1 MKDNKDILVSIV
13 IPVYNAEI
21 YLKKCINSI
30 LTQTY
35 KNIQIIL
42 VNDGSTD
49 NSAKIC
55 EDFLKKDNRIKLINK
70 TNGGVSSA
78 RNMGIYN
85 CEGDYIVF
93 VDSDDWIDSRHIEDL
108 VNPIFIEDYDLVVC
122 NYSIVNE
129 NKCNKNSSYKQ
140 MNNYINKD
148 FYNLRYLF
156 NSPCLCLY
164 KKRII
169 KDNSIIFNTISNF
182 GEDQEFNIKYCMY
195 AKTYFYNEKF
205 SYYYYKKKGE
215 TLSKRRNYI
224 DWENFLTRLD
234 LERIYIEK
242 RFVPKKDEILAEHA
256 LIGMFHFYQLND
268 YNNSFKSFKN
278 RLIILEE
285 KYIFMYFSDNFKFNL
300 ILKLLRFKQYYLIYI
315 LFRIKYMLKNN

>member
-93 VDSDDWIDSRHIEDL
+93 VDSDDWIDSRHIEYL
-108 VNPIFIEDYDLVVC
+108 VNPIFIEDYELQ
-122 NYSIVNE
+122 I
-129 NKCNKNSSYKQ
+129 
-140 MNNYINKD
+140 
-148 FYNLRYLF
+148 
-156 NSPCLCLY
+156 PC
-164 KKRII
+164 
-169 KDNSIIFNTISNF
+169 
-182 GEDQEFNIKYCMY
+182 
-195 AKTYFYNEKF
+195 
-205 SYYYYKKKGE
+205 
-215 TLSKRRNYI
+215 
-224 DWENFLTRLD
+224 DWM
-234 LERIYIEK
+234 I
-242 RFVPKKDEILAEHA
+242 
-256 LIGMFHFYQLND
+256 
-268 YNNSFKSFKN
+268 
-278 RLIILEE
+278 
-285 KYIFMYFSDNFKFNL
+285 
-300 ILKLLRFKQYYLIYI
+300 
-315 LFRIKYMLKNN
+315 